1 MAGWTDQSDWPTP
14 ETANIWKQFR
24 DEALTGAVQKW
35 SSQNWRMD
43 GAIGE
48 HVNHAIPGRIN
59 VDARTGEVSVT
70 TPDYRHIVT
79 IQQRLRQF
87 APSLLHVELGTDRQS
102 ARIVRRGRGQAR
114 WELPA

>member
-1 MAGWTDQSDWPTP
+1 
-14 ETANIWKQFR
+14 
-24 DEALTGAVQKW
+24 
-35 SSQNWRMD
+35 MD
-43 GAIGE
+43 GTVGE
-48 HVNHAIPGRIN
+48 HINQAIPARIN
-59 VDARTGEVSVT
+59 VDALTSEVSVT

-102 ARIVRRGRGQAR
+102 ARIVRIGRGQAR